1 MSRINK
7 NNYTVKQ
14 LVPTVLWFTFNE
26 KNKKGEELTIELTLC
41 TDSDSKN
48 SLPKLWHKN
57 GYIDRVLDTYWAVST
72 CVKDSEGRSWG
83 KYNPQTK
90 LSEDGGRMVINFDWM
105 MEATEENK
113 EKLIDE
119 VYRIFSEA
127 TGKSATEEK
136 IEKVMEYA
144 KINKLEVVT
153 EIPEGWEKRN
163 YATDPCGS
171 ISICNCKM
179 GDTFKAIKEKRYQR
193 KLLLV

>member
-1 MSRINK
+1 MNKINK

-14 LVPTVLWFTFNE
+14 SAPTSYWITFNE
-26 KNKKGEELTIELTLC
+26 KNKKGEELTIELLLC
-41 TDSDSKN
+41 ADSDSKN

-57 GYIDRVLDTYWAVST
+57 GYTERVLDTYWNVNT
-72 CVKDSEGRSWG
+72 YVKDSEGRSWE

-90 LSEDGGRMVINFDWM
+90 RSEDGKRMVINFDWM

-113 EKLIDE
+113 NKIINE

-136 IEKVMEYA
+136 IEKVREYA

-153 EIPEGWEKRN
+153 EIPEGWIKVN
-163 YATDPCGS
+163 YTTDPAGG
-171 ISICNCKM
+171 ISVCNMKPN
-179 GDTFKAIKEKRYQR
+179 FKAIKEGVFKR
-193 KLLLV
+193 KLLLA